1 MKNIFRIFGI
11 FIFLSI
17 SILNAVALPGF
28 TQNPIMHEQTKSYV
42 WGMDVNVH
50 INAPGEDS
58 LKLDKE
64 TIICFFACP
73 AGNSIEW
80 TIGKQMEAGDDWHY
94 DIQHIGAQ
102 TRFLRKVLKDKN
114 LIVIYTQTTDNGW
127 NLYSSK
133 HTDHVQRIQDVTNYA
148 LQEFSEF
155 DYKVTLNGHSA
166 GGGFVLRNLL
176 NHPEVPTW
184 IDRLG
189 FLDSN
194 YNYKYDAD
202 EYDSLFTKFLMDR
215 DSTYICFLAYND
227 SVALYQGSP
236 IVSATGGTWW
246 NARYMKKRLDPVF
259 NFADSHDVSF
269 QRHIALK
276 KRFEILL
283 KENPTKAILHTVQV
297 YKNGFIHSMLSG
309 TEYENVGYDYY
320 GEPAYL
326 EYIQGNPPS
335 RPEGVSAT
343 PAGDGKIRIRVN
355 ECEDATGYRVYM
367 SAGNWDLDDFVT
379 ISSTDTVLSGLSYN
393 LIFLRITA
401 VNEWGESEASEYL
414 AVTPGSQAESMLL
427 VNAVNRSYGND
438 YLLRHGLA
446 VDMNSVKFGSCSNSI
461 IEAGVINI
469 NDYAM
474 VDYVVGNEDRRN
486 YPLST
491 TEISKIKDY
500 LKQGGNLYIS
510 GLEIAYDLDIK
521 GSEETQDFCHDYLKA
536 LGVSDKPNEESNLY
550 YSAEFQGF
558 DFFDIGLNFNFD
570 DGSQGSYNVSDPD
583 GIFPMNG
590 SYRSVVFS
598 GYDASISCAGV
609 AYSGTFPEGT
619 APGKV
624 FFMTIPFESIVGDSA
639 RALVMAEIIDFL
651 KNCGVGISPVDIP
664 QTTELLAPY
673 PNPFNPTTAIG
684 VLLSE
689 PGTLELQ
696 IYDLQ
701 GRRVQTLYAGEKEA
715 GKHYFK
721 WDANTFASG
730 IYVCTMK
737 VNGTTFQTKKMLLMK

>member
-1 MKNIFRIFGI
+1 MKRIIKTFQVI
-11 FIFLSI
+11 MLFSI
-17 SILNAVALPGF
+17 TCLYAIALPGF

-50 INAPGEDS
+50 VNAPGEDS

-73 AGNSIEW
+73 AGNTIEW
-80 TIGKQMEAGDDWHY
+80 TIGKQMEPGDDWHY

-148 LQEFSEF
+148 LQEFSDF

-176 NHPEVPTW
+176 NHSEVPAW

-202 EYDSLFTKFLMDR
+202 EYDSLFTKFLMER
-215 DSTYICFLAYND
+215 DSTYICLLAYND

-269 QRHIALK
+269 QRHIALN

-283 KENPTKAILHTVQV
+283 KENPTQAILHTVQV

-309 TEYENVGYDYY
+309 TAYENVGYEYY

-343 PAGDGKIRIRVN
+343 PAGDGNIRIQVN

-367 SAGNWDLDDFVT
+367 SAGNWNLDDFVT
-379 ISSTDTVLSGLSYN
+379 ITSTDTVLSGLSNN
-393 LIFLRITA
+393 LYYLRITA
-401 VNEWGESEASEYL
+401 INEWGESEASEYL
-414 AVTPGSQAESMLL
+414 TVTPGSQDESMLL

-438 YLLRHGLA
+438 YLLRHGMA
-446 VDMNSVKFGSCSNSI
+446 VSANGTVLGSCSNAL
-461 IEAGVINI
+461 IESGDVNLS
-469 NDYAM
+469 DYAM

-491 TEISKIKDY
+491 TEISKIQDY
-500 LKQGGNLYIS
+500 LKQGGSLYIS
-510 GLEIAYDLDIK
+510 GLELAYDLDIK
-521 GSEETQDFCHDYLKA
+521 GSEDTQAFCHDYLKA

-558 DFFDIGLNFNFD
+558 DFFDIGLSFDFD
-570 DGSQGSYNVSDPD
+570 DGSQGTYNVSDPD
-583 GIFPMNG
+583 GISPVNG

-609 AYSGTFPEGT
+609 AFSGTFPEGT

-624 FFMTIPFESIVGDSA
+624 FFMTIPFESIVGDSV
-639 RALVMAEIIDFL
+639 RTVVMAEIIDFL
-651 KNCGVGISPVDIP
+651 KNCGVGVLPIEIP
-664 QTTELLAPY
+664 QTTELRAPY
-673 PNPFNPTTAIG
+673 PNPFNPITAIS

-689 PGTLELQ
+689 PGNVELQ
-696 IYDLQ
+696 IYDLH
-701 GRRVQTLYAGEKEA
+701 GRKIHTVYYGTKDA
-715 GKHYFK
+715 GKYSFN
-721 WDANTFASG
+721 WNAGNVASG
-730 IYVCTMK
+730 VYICAMK
-737 VNGTTFQTKKMLLMK
+737 LDGEIHQTQKMVLMK